1 MIIITAL
8 DFILFML
15 AGMFTIINRNDI
27 HRMELALIEAESIP
41 SYTEGMADTGF
52 FIFCS
57 NIVLMMMLGV
67 KLCFGAFYTKVIM
80 FPKKIEHDFLY
91 RGKIGHILWR
101 VQKVKQ
107 MRKATEYYFLV
118 SVVVLI
124 FN

>member
-1 MIIITAL
+1 MIIITAV
-8 DFILFML
+8 DLFLLLL

-27 HRMELALIEAESIP
+27 HRIETALIIDDP
-41 SYTEGMADTGF
+41 NYNEGVARVGF

-57 NIVLMMMLGV
+57 NIVLMLMLGV

-107 MRKATEYYFLV
+107 MRKATEYYFTV

>member
-1 MIIITAL
+1 MIIITAV
-8 DFILFML
+8 DLFLLVL
-15 AGMFTIINRNDI
+15 AGVFTIINRNDI
-27 HRMELALIEAESIP
+27 HRIETALIISDDHY
-41 SYTEGMADTGF
+41 SEGTARVGF

-57 NIVLMMMLGV
+57 NIVLMLMLGV

-107 MRKATEYYFLV
+107 MRKATEYYFTV